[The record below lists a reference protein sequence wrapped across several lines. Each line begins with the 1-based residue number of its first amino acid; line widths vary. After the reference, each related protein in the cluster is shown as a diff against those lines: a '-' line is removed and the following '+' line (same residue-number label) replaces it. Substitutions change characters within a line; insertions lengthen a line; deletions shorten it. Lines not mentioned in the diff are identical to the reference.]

1 MKAVTISQ
9 FGGPEVLEVR
19 DMPEPVAG
27 PGEILVNVAAA
38 GVNQADMTARAG
50 RYLERTPVPGVHF
63 YPLKTFP
70 GVLGVELA
78 GTVAALGPGVTKWK
92 VGDRVCGIGATG
104 AYAGQ
109 ARMMDWAAMPV
120 PDGISLVEAASVPI
134 AFLTVWIAFREL
146 ADVRRGDTVLIQ
158 AVGAGVG
165 QAAVQFTHLLGARVL
180 GTEISDEKLEK
191 AAKIGLDA
199 GCNAL
204 KQDFVAWVQEQTG
217 GVGVDAIIDTLGAAV
232 FNQNLAAMAKEGRL
246 VCLSTATGAEPTIE
260 LGRIIG
266 NHLRVFGM
274 STAAMMTP
282 DRIRRF
288 SREVLSVMP
297 GQLRPVIDRVFPLEE
312 AAEAHRY
319 LAGANHFGKIVL
331 TTGSEG

>member
-1 MKAVTISQ
+1 VKAVTISR
-9 FGGPEVLEVR
+9 FGGPEVLEIGEVE
-19 DMPEPVAG
+19 EPVAG
-27 PGEILVNVAAA
+27 PGEILVDVAAA

-70 GVLGVELA
+70 GVLGVELS
-78 GTVAALGPGVTKWK
+78 GTVAALGPGVTQWK
-92 VGDRVCGIGATG
+92 IGDRVCGIGATG
-104 AYAGQ
+104 AYAEK
-109 ARMMDWAAMPV
+109 ARMMAWAAMPV
-120 PDGISLVEAASVPI
+120 PEGISLVEAASIPI

-146 ADVRRGDTVLIQ
+146 ADVRRGDTVLVQ

-191 AAKIGLDA
+191 AAGIGLDA
-199 GCNAL
+199 GCNAAR
-204 KQDFVAWVQEQTG
+204 QDFVAWVMEQTN

-232 FNQNLAAMAKEGRL
+232 FNQNLAALSKEGRL

-266 NHLRVFGM
+266 NHLKVYGM

-297 GQLRPVIDRVFPLEE
+297 GQLRPVIDSTYSLSD
-312 AAEAHRY
+312 AADAHRY
-319 LAGANHFGKIVL
+319 LAGAAHFGKIVL
-331 TTGSEG
+331 TTGA